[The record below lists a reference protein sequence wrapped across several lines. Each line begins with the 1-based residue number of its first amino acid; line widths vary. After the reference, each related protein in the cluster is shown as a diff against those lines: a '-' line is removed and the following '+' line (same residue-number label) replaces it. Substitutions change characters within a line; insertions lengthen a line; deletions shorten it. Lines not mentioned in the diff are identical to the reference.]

1 MTFSLLGRC
10 AATGMVGCVSSSSSP
25 AVGARCLHVRA
36 RVGAAASQ
44 NITDPRLGP
53 RLLDLLA
60 RGSAP
65 GEAIDAIVAEEPNA
79 EYRQL
84 AAVDIE
90 GRTAAYS
97 GAESLGL
104 HACAEGDGAVAAGN
118 LLADEG
124 VVAAMVEAFERSAG
138 EHLGDRLVAALT
150 AGLAAGGEE
159 GPVRSAALLVAEE
172 VAWPV
177 ADLRVD
183 WHDDPIGEVAA
194 LWSLWKPQ
202 LAAYVVRALDP
213 SAAPSFGVPGD
224 R

>member
-1 MTFSLLGRC
+1 VTFSLLGRC
-10 AATGMVGCVSSSSSP
+10 AETGMVGCVVSSSSP
-25 AVGARCLHVRA
+25 AVGARCLYVRA

-44 NITDPRLGP
+44 NVTDPRLGP

-60 RGSAP
+60 RGRAP
-65 GEAIDAIVAEEPNA
+65 REAIAAIVEEQPNV

-84 AAVDIE
+84 AAVDLE

-97 GAESLGL
+97 GANTLGR
-104 HACAEGDGAVAAGN
+104 HATAEADGAVATGN
-118 LLADEG
+118 LLSDTG
-124 VVAAMVEAFERSAG
+124 VVDAMVEAFERSAG
-138 EHLGDRLVAALT
+138 EHLGDRLLAALT
-150 AGLAAGGEE
+150 AGFAAGGEE
-159 GPVRSAALLVAEE
+159 GPVRSAALLVADE

-183 WHDDPIGEVAA
+183 WHDDPVGEVAA
-194 LWSLWKPQ
+194 LWGLWKPQ
-202 LAAYVVRALDP
+202 LDEYVTRALEP

>member
-138 EHLGDRLVAALT
+138 EHLGDRLVGALT
-150 AGLAAGGEE
+150 SGLAAGGEE

>member
-1 MTFSLLGRC
+1 VTFSLLGRC
-10 AATGMVGCVSSSSSP
+10 AASGMVGCVSSSSSP

-44 NITDPRLGP
+44 NVTDPRLGP
-53 RLLDLLA
+53 RLLDFLA

-65 GEAIDAIVAEEPNA
+65 AEAVAAIVAEEPNV

-84 AAVDIE
+84 AAVDAE

-97 GAESLGL
+97 GANTLGR
-104 HACAEGDGAVAAGN
+104 HATAKADGAVAAGN
-118 LLADEG
+118 LLADTG
-124 VVAAMVEAFERSAG
+124 VVEAMVEAFERSAG
-138 EHLGDRLVAALT
+138 EHLGDRLLAALT

-159 GPVRSAALLVAEE
+159 GPVRSAALLVADE

-194 LWSLWKPQ
+194 LWRLWKPQ
-202 LAAYVVRALDP
+202 LAAYVIRALEP

>member
-10 AATGMVGCVSSSSSP
+10 EATGMVGCVSSSSSP

-65 GEAIDAIVAEEPNA
+65 SEALAAIVEEEPNV

-84 AAVDIE
+84 AAVDLE

-97 GAESLGL
+97 GAKALGR
-104 HACAEGDGAVAAGN
+104 HATAEADGAVAAGN
-118 LLADEG
+118 LLADAG
-124 VVAAMVEAFERSAG
+124 VVEAMVEAFERSAG
-138 EHLGDRLVAALT
+138 AHLGDRLLAALT
-150 AGLAAGGEE
+150 SGLAAGGEE
-159 GPVRSAALLVAEE
+159 GPVRSAALLVADE

-177 ADLRVD
+177 TDLRVD

-194 LWSLWKPQ
+194 LWILWKPQ
-202 LAAYVVRALDP
+202 LDEYVTRALEP

>member
-1 MTFSLLGRC
+1 LTFSLLGRC
-10 AATGMVGCVSSSSSP
+10 AETGMVGCVSSSSSP

-44 NITDPRLGP
+44 NVTDPRLGP

-65 GEAIDAIVAEEPNA
+65 AEAIAAIVEEEPNV

-84 AAVDIE
+84 AAVDLE
-90 GRTAAYS
+90 GRTAVYS
-97 GAESLGL
+97 GAKTLGR
-104 HACAEGDGAVAAGN
+104 HATAEADGAVAAGN
-118 LLADEG
+118 LLADTG
-124 VVAAMVEAFERSAG
+124 VVEAMVEAFERSAG
-138 EHLGDRLVAALT
+138 EHLGDRLLAALS

-159 GPVRSAALLVAEE
+159 GPVRSAALLVADE

-194 LWSLWKPQ
+194 LWRLWKPQ
-202 LAAYVVRALDP
+202 LDEYVTRALEP
-213 SAAPSFGVPGD
+213 ASAPSFGVPGD

>member
-1 MTFSLLGRC
+1 VTFSLLGRC

-44 NITDPRLGP
+44 NVTDPRLGP

-65 GEAIDAIVAEEPNA
+65 NEAVAAIVAEEPNV

-84 AAVDIE
+84 AAVDLE

-97 GAESLGL
+97 GANTLGT
-104 HACAEGDGAVAAGN
+104 HCTAEAEGAVAAGN
-118 LLADEG
+118 LLADTG
-124 VVAAMVEAFERSAG
+124 VVEAMVEAFERSAG
-138 EHLGDRLVAALT
+138 EHLGDRLLAALT

-159 GPVRSAALLVAEE
+159 GPVRSAALLVADE

-183 WHDDPIGEVAA
+183 WHDDPIGEIAA
-194 LWSLWKPQ
+194 LWRLWKPQ
-202 LAAYVVRALDP
+202 LAAYVVRALEP

>member
-1 MTFSLLGRC
+1 VTFSLLGRC

-138 EHLGDRLVAALT
+138 EHLGDRLVGALT

>member
-124 VVAAMVEAFERSAG
+124 VVAAMVEAFKRSAG

>member
-10 AATGMVGCVSSSSSP
+10 ADTGMLGCVVSSSSP
-25 AVGARCLHVRA
+25 AVGARCLYVRA

-53 RLLDLLA
+53 RLLELLA

-65 GEAIDAIVAEEPNA
+65 SDAIAAIVEEEPNV

-84 AAVDIE
+84 AAVDAE

-97 GAESLGL
+97 GANTLGTY
-104 HACAEGDGAVAAGN
+104 ATAEADGAVAAGN
-118 LLADEG
+118 LLADTG
-124 VVAAMVEAFERSAG
+124 VVEAMVEAFDRSAG
-138 EHLGDRLVAALT
+138 KHLGDRLLAALT
-150 AGLAAGGEE
+150 SGLAAGGEE
-159 GPVRSAALLVAEE
+159 GPVRSGALLVADE

-194 LWSLWKPQ
+194 LWRLWKPQ
-202 LAAYVVRALDP
+202 LDEYVTRALEP

>member
-10 AATGMVGCVSSSSSP
+10 AETGMVGCVVSSSSP
-25 AVGARCLHVRA
+25 AVGARCLCVRA
-36 RVGAAASQ
+36 GVGAAASQ

-60 RGSAP
+60 GGSTP
-65 GEAIDAIVAEEPNA
+65 REAIAEIVAAEPNV

-84 AAVDIE
+84 AAVDLD

-97 GAESLGL
+97 GAKALGR
-104 HACAEGDGAVAAGN
+104 HAAAEGDGAVAAGN
-118 LLADEG
+118 LLADTG
-124 VVAAMVEAFERSAG
+124 VVEAMIEAFERSAAD
-138 EHLGDRLVAALT
+138 HLGDRLIAALS

-159 GPVRSAALLVAEE
+159 GPVCSAALLVAEE

-183 WHDDPIGEVAA
+183 WNDDPVGELAA
-194 LWSLWKPQ
+194 LWRLWRPQ
-202 LAAYVVRALDP
+202 MSSYVLRALEP

>member
-138 EHLGDRLVAALT
+138 EHLGDRLVGALT

>member
-1 MTFSLLGRC
+1 VTFSLLGRC
-10 AATGMVGCVSSSSSP
+10 EETGMVGCVSSSSSP

-65 GEAIDAIVAEEPNA
+65 SEAIAAIVEEEPNV

-84 AAVDIE
+84 AAVDLE

-97 GAESLGL
+97 GVNTLGRHATAE
-104 HACAEGDGAVAAGN
+104 AEGAVAAGN
-118 LLADEG
+118 LLADTG
-124 VVAAMVEAFERSAG
+124 VVEAMVEAFDRSAG
-138 EHLGDRLVAALT
+138 EHVGDRLLAALT
-150 AGLAAGGEE
+150 SGLTAGGEE
-159 GPVRSAALLVAEE
+159 GPVRSAALLVADE

-194 LWSLWKPQ
+194 LWRLWKPQ
-202 LAAYVVRALDP
+202 LDEYVIRALEP